1 MNNSLQVKAADA
13 FVTCGDFTASV
24 CRLRNTSAVSI
35 DYQVDGAT
43 SALAAGELSP
53 AIDLTSTTREVSVR
67 RTDLSASP
75 VSVMIEWGLTADEAF
90 EQAKA
95 AVSAHDRDPAAHL
108 NIVRRTLAGD
118 LTLTAADQP
127 RQNIVPDA
135 DRDVL
140 LPAESAAQWAFL
152 LHHVGA
158 SYNLTVKRAGG
169 SPVGVLIPGSPLA
182 VTWDGTGFGL
192 C

>member
-1 MNNSLQVKAADA
+1 MPDFDGNTDYLEATDMVEVHRRRAQSGDLEKVKIPLAQ
-13 FVTCGDFTASV
+13 
-24 CRLRNTSAVSI
+24 AV
-35 DYQVDGAT
+35 GA
-43 SALAAGELSP
+43 G
-53 AIDLTSTTREVSVR
+53 
-67 RTDLSASP
+67 
-75 VSVMIEWGLTADEAF
+75 
-90 EQAKA
+90 
-95 AVSAHDRDPAAHL
+95 VSAHATDPAAHL

-152 LHHVGA
+152 LCHAGA
-158 SYNLTVKRAGG
+158 SYNLTIKRAGG

-182 VTWDGTGFGL
+182 VTWDGTAIVL

>member
-1 MNNSLQVKAADA
+1 MATPIRPKDIPTTASTAAAD
-13 FVTCGDFTASV
+13 
-24 CRLRNTSAVSI
+24 
-35 DYQVDGAT
+35 DYFIIDGAT
-43 SALAAGELSP
+43 NG
-53 AIDLTSTTREVSVR
+53 TR
-67 RTDLSASP
+67 
-75 VSVMIEWGLTADEAF
+75 
-90 EQAKA
+90 KY
-95 AVSAHDRDPAAHL
+95 AHDRDPAAHL

-169 SPVGVLIPGSPLA
+169 APVGVLIPGSPLA
-182 VTWDGTGFGL
+182 VAWDGTGFGL

>member
-1 MNNSLQVKAADA
+1 MSVIKRWISELATPAAH
-13 FVTCGDFTASV
+13 
-24 CRLRNTSAVSI
+24 
-35 DYQVDGAT
+35 AT
-43 SALAAGELSP
+43 
-53 AIDLTSTTREVSVR
+53 
-67 RTDLSASP
+67 
-75 VSVMIEWGLTADEAF
+75 
-90 EQAKA
+90 
-95 AVSAHDRDPAAHL
+95 DPAAHL

-169 SPVGVLIPGSPLA
+169 SPVGVLIPGSSLA
-182 VTWDGTGFGL
+182 VAWDGTGFGL

>member
-1 MNNSLQVKAADA
+1 MPDFDGNSDYLEAADMVEVHRRRA
-13 FVTCGDFTASV
+13 QSGDLEKVKVPLEQVITA
-24 CRLRNTSAVSI
+24 
-35 DYQVDGAT
+35 AT
-43 SALAAGELSP
+43 L
-53 AIDLTSTTREVSVR
+53 
-67 RTDLSASP
+67 
-75 VSVMIEWGLTADEAF
+75 
-90 EQAKA
+90 
-95 AVSAHDRDPAAHL
+95 AHDRDPAAHL

-182 VTWDGTGFGL
+182 VTWDGTAIVL